1 MKSYVCIPKK
11 KDRPAR
17 MICLGC
23 LTFSVVSFYLA
34 TLSNAFTAFGQL
46 LSVLS
51 LLAVVWISS
60 KFILT
65 VYRYALEGDL
75 LHLSLTQGKRI
86 KNLGT
91 LPLNEPFFLLT
102 KEEWDKRKKEFPLK
116 ERYSFCQNLVPEAP
130 FYFLRPDEGKFILVV
145 LEGDKTLFDPLK
157 DRKKKEV

>member
-1 MKSYVCIPKK
+1 MKNYVCIPKK

-23 LTFSVVSFYLA
+23 LTFSVVAFYLA
-34 TLSNAFTAFGQL
+34 TLSNALTAFGQL

-51 LLAVVWISS
+51 LLTVVWISS

-65 VYRYALEGDL
+65 AYRYALEGDL
-75 LHLSLTQGKRI
+75 LSLSLTQGKRM

-102 KEEWDKRKKEFPLK
+102 KEEWSRRKKEFPLK
-116 ERYSFCQNLVPEAP
+116 ERFSFCQNLFPEAP
-130 FYFLRPDEGKFILVV
+130 CYFLRPDEGKFILVV
-145 LEGDKTLFDPLK
+145 LEGDKILFDLLK
-157 DRKKKEV
+157 DRENKEV

>member
-1 MKSYVCIPKK
+1 MKSYVCTPKK

-23 LTFSVVSFYLA
+23 LVFSVVSFYLA
-34 TLSNAFTAFGQL
+34 TLLPALQALGQL
-46 LSVLS
+46 FSVLF

-65 VYRYALEGDL
+65 QYRYALEGDFL
-75 LHLSLTQGKRI
+75 LLSCHQGKRI

-102 KEEWDKRKKEFPLK
+102 KKEWNERKKEFPLK
-116 ERYSFCQNLVPEAP
+116 ERFSFCQNLFPERAC
-130 FYFLRPDEGKFILVV
+130 YFLRPDERKFILAI
-145 LEGDKTLFDPLK
+145 LETDEALFQLLK
-157 DRKKKEV
+157 ERENTKV